1 MSVYELDKRLE
12 NKHYTDINP
21 KEYYGNETDKPH
33 FEETGYF
40 ELHKAYTAYD
50 TSVPDSVRNATDSNG
65 NSLFYPNVTLPLSKQ
80 FGNELLQLNKE
91 EKTISSK
98 TRRSLLTMY

>member
-33 FEETGYF
+33 FEKTGYF

-65 NSLFYPNVTLPLSKQ
+65 NSLFYPNVTLPLSKL
-80 FGNELLQLNKE
+80 FGNELPAVEQSLPK
-91 EKTISSK
+91 
-98 TRRSLLTMY
+98 RRKRFL